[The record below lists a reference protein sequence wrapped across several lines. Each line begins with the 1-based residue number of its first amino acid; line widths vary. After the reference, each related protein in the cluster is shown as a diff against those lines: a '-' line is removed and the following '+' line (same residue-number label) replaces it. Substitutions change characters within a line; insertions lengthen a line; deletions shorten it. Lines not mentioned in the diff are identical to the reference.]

1 MNLLRKY
8 SKFLDVI
15 EKIIRVVLIAL
26 MGLMALILFFQ
37 AVMRYVFSN
46 PQSWCEELAVY
57 MVVYCVMLGIC
68 IATRR
73 ESHLQVDFL
82 LSFCSVRIK
91 CLITAISSIV
101 AIVVMIFFCSYSLS
115 LMQVAVGRSTTLPIT
130 MREIYLVFP
139 VGSILLIL
147 FSVENIAK
155 NLFAFKNNGV
165 FPAEEGGQVK

>member
-101 AIVVMIFFCSYSLS
+101 AIVVMILFC